1 MDKLLRCE
9 TGDYAAAEAASYRR
23 NVRTLR
29 HVLSAMK
36 IYMYRVKPAAEQKTQ
51 VGLITKFSLLV
62 YRFLVTHFYHPEV

>member
-1 MDKLLRCE
+1 
-9 TGDYAAAEAASYRR
+9 
-23 NVRTLR
+23 
-29 HVLSAMK
+29 MK